1 MKLNFFNFEKR
12 GTQYFLTNDL
22 GLYTYLSDADFQ
34 HLVNEDFE
42 SLDALTLTDLK
53 NKYFIYGKLS
63 SLDTYDELGK
73 LFTWRCD
80 SNFM

>member
-53 NKYFIYGKLS
+53 K
-63 SLDTYDELGK
+63 
-73 LFTWRCD
+73 
-80 SNFM
+80 